1 MAARILE
8 RFGTPLRPGH
18 GVEDTR
24 SPDDRR
30 TPVVA

>member
-8 RFGTPLRPGH
+8 RFGTAIGAGR
-18 GVEDTR
+18 GVEDRR

-30 TPVVA
+30 APVVA